1 MAYPVCSDILY
12 SIVLSSYSSVT
23 MFRISDKSSAFHGC
37 LADSAGEPL
46 LLDLDTDKVRG
57 AELCYRA
64 LPSYEQEVRDRE
76 ERQGEQERRGEQAG
90 SQSATHHIPSMPS
103 SSSKSVGNNKWQKVN
118 GQWKKC
124 NNEQEVGDR
133 EERQGEQEGQRRHAV
148 AGAGVAMQAIPVKN
162 ESEVAHLY
170 LPEYYKN
177 KPSCDV
183 LQLDCW
189 AVLNILANSSGFTG
203 DVRKQAES
211 VRDVRREWE
220 TAVVDEW
227 GEAEEEDAFLKLK
240 SLASL
245 ILSKDR
251 LELT

>member
-1 MAYPVCSDILY
+1 MDALITLYMFCHLY
-12 SIVLSSYSSVT
+12 SIELSSYSSVT

-46 LLDLDTDKVRG
+46 LHDLDTDNIRG

-76 ERQGEQERRGEQAG
+76 ERQG
-90 SQSATHHIPSMPS
+90 
-103 SSSKSVGNNKWQKVN
+103 K
-118 GQWKKC
+118 
-124 NNEQEVGDR
+124 
-133 EERQGEQEGQRRHAV
+133 QEGQRRHAV

-162 ESEVAHLY
+162 ESELAHLY

-177 KPSCDV
+177 KPSCDI

-189 AVLNILANSSGFTG
+189 AVLNILANSSGFSG
-203 DVRKQAES
+203 DVRKQAAS

-220 TAVVDEW
+220 RAVVDEW

-245 ILSKDR
+245 ILSKDM